1 MAEKR
6 MNAAQYQVIVLEHDS
21 SPWDDGHLF
30 TRTGA
35 WARVQ
40 SLARLVVP
48 GWPHP
53 IFVRVYRVHKDTK
66 TLVWSGDLRNIA

>member
-1 MAEKR
+1 

-40 SLARLVVP
+40 SLARLVVAD
-48 GWPHP
+48 WPHP
-53 IFVRVYRVHKDTK
+53 IRVRVWRMRPTRV
-66 TLVWSGDLRNIA
+66 LVYDGDLREVKP

>member
-1 MAEKR
+1 MTV
-6 MNAAQYQVIVLEHDS
+6 AQYQVIVLEHDS

-53 IFVRVYRVHKDTK
+53 IRVRVWRTRPTRV
-66 TLVWSGDLRNIA
+66 LVYDGDLRELRQ